1 MENMTKMK
9 SFITY
14 FIFFGLILAPIR
26 FHGQKVEI
34 SKAEISF
41 VFVSKDVKGTFS
53 GFESASKIDLDNLE
67 NSIFQGSILSKTID
81 SNNRLRNWSLRS
93 GKYFDVDDFPRISFQ
108 STQVSREGNELKVK
122 GNLTIKQTVKPI
134 TITFTKSQGKLIGT
148 TSLYSVDYGIKIRK
162 KREDNLV
169 NIKMIF
175 DLN

>member
-1 MENMTKMK
+1 MSKLK
-9 SFITY
+9 SLIAHFL
-14 FIFFGLILAPIR
+14 FLGLVLTPIR
-26 FHGQKVEI
+26 FHAQKVKI

-67 NSIFQGSILSKTID
+67 NSVFEGSVLSKTID
-81 SNNRLRNWSLRS
+81 SNNGLRNWSLRS

-108 STQVSREGNELKVK
+108 STQVSQKGNELIVK
-122 GNLTIKQTVKPI
+122 GNLSIKRTVKPI
-134 TITFTKSQGKLIGT
+134 TITFTKSNDKLIGT
-148 TSLYSVDYGIKIRK
+148 TSLHTIDYGIKIKK

-175 DLN
+175 DLK